1 MSRLSKMNYKN
12 QNNKTI
18 KRRNKKIN
26 TGFVL
31 GFYIITLL
39 FTYVLGLSNNFVK
52 ADSEKKPVY
61 IDSRVVKS
69 GETLWSIAKSYK
81 SVYYT
86 NTKDY
91 VEAIKECNNLYS
103 DDIYA
108 GTSLIIPY
116 TKWYLYTS
124 ADTVS
129 KPYSA

>member
-1 MSRLSKMNYKN
+1 MSRLSKMNYQN
-12 QNNKTI
+12 QNNKKI
-18 KRRNKKIN
+18 KRRNKKIK
-26 TGFVL
+26 TGF
-31 GFYIITLL
+31 
-39 FTYVLGLSNNFVK
+39 VLGLSNNFVK

-116 TKWYLYTS
+116 TKWYPYTS

>member
-1 MSRLSKMNYKN
+1 MIRLSKMNYKN
-12 QNNKTI
+12 QNNKKI
-18 KRRNKKIN
+18 KRRNKKIK

-86 NTKDY
+86 NTKYY
-91 VEAIKECNNLYS
+91 VEAIKECNNLYIY
-103 DDIYA
+103 DIY
-108 GTSLIIPY
+108 
-116 TKWYLYTS
+116 
-124 ADTVS
+124 
-129 KPYSA
+129 